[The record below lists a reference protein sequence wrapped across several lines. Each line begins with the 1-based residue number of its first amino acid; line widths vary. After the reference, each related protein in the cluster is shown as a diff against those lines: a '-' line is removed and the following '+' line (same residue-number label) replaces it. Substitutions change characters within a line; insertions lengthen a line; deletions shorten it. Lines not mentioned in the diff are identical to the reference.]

1 MNFKEIDSASLE
13 YQEKMLKC
21 NKFINAM
28 CHGILGAVIS
38 TGLVAMLIIGEHI

>member
-1 MNFKEIDSASLE
+1 MNFKEIDSATLE
-13 YQEKMLKC
+13 HQEKVLRL

-38 TGLVAMLIIGEHI
+38 TGLVVMLIIGEQL

>member
-13 YQEKMLKC
+13 HQEKVLRRD
-21 NKFINAM
+21 KFINAV

-38 TGLVAMLIIGEHI
+38 AGLVAMLIVGEL